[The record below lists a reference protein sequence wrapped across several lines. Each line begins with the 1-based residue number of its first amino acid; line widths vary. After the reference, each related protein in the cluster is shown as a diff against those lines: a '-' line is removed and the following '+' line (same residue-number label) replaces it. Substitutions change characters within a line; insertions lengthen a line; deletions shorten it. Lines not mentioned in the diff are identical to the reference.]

1 MRARRSGAD
10 ASAPDRLDLRAKTT
24 IPPVRAGTVPRPGL
38 VNRLRA
44 ANGHRLVTL
53 VAPAGYG
60 KTTLLS
66 QWAERDARRFAW
78 VALDGGDEASTL
90 LECVTAALS
99 RSDPIDEDEA
109 HRPGRR
115 SRASGAARL
124 SSLLDGLAEP
134 VVLVVDDVQAVRSSS
149 SAAVLATLILHM
161 PSGSTLVLSGRELPE
176 LPIARL
182 RADREVFEVGV
193 EDLALG
199 RRDAQLLLRG
209 VQPELE
215 TVADELWERTE
226 GWAAGLH
233 LAGLVL
239 RDGTGHRRP
248 VAEFTGDD
256 RFVVD
261 YFRLE
266 HLSQLD
272 PADVAF
278 LTRSS
283 ILESMCGPLCDVV
296 VAGARGAPGGSNP
309 RRTGHH
315 R

>member
-1 MRARRSGAD
+1 MRRPASTGARTSGAD
-10 ASAPDRLDLRAKTT
+10 AGAPDRFDLHAKTA
-24 IPPVRAGTVPRPGL
+24 IPAVRAGTVPRPGL

-66 QWAERDARRFAW
+66 QWAERDGRRFAW
-78 VALDGGDEASTL
+78 VALDGGDDASTV

-99 RSDPIDEDEA
+99 HDGSIEADEA

-115 SRASGAARL
+115 PRSSRAARL
-124 SSLLDGLAEP
+124 SSLLNGLPEP

-182 RADREVFEVGV
+182 RADREVFELGSD
-193 EDLALG
+193 DLALG
-199 RRDAQLLLRG
+199 RRDAHLLLRG

-215 TVADELWERTE
+215 AVATELWERTE

-239 RDGTGHRRP
+239 RDGPGHRRP
-248 VAEFTGDD
+248 VEEFTGED

-272 PADVAF
+272 K
-278 LTRSS
+278 
-283 ILESMCGPLCDVV
+283 LCFFGCSEYNDLKR
-296 VAGARGAPGGSNP
+296 AISEHEAKTAKQ
-309 RRTGHH
+309 
-315 R
+315 